1 MTTVPILPPSDQL
14 ASAPDPQYCPRCGR
28 HRLGAL
34 RLCGNCRFDFETP
47 IPDPIATIAP
57 PTPSVR
63 IVPSDAPPP
72 PGLGPLAR
80 NKRWLL
86 LGPIAL
92 L

>member
-1 MTTVPILPPSDQL
+1 MTTELMRSPSDQL
-14 ASAPDPQYCPRCGR
+14 ATGPDLRYCPRCGH
-28 HRLGAL
+28 HRVGEL
-34 RLCGNCRFDFETP
+34 RLCAYCRFDFETP
-47 IPDPIATIAP
+47 IPGATVSTGP

-72 PGLGPLAR
+72 PGMGPLER
-80 NKRWLL
+80 NRRWLL